1 MKKSRSNK
9 DWQKY
14 SERYA
19 LSILTDELKIPRNR
33 IIESES
39 PDFLFEFEGKQ
50 IGAEIVEYHKSPK
63 ETEARNAYKRVIDN
77 YKGEK
82 GKLTSIIVFDENV
95 STFNRKDGEKQ
106 LQDEID
112 GLLTNPDY
120 DAQYLQSADK
130 WDFDLESELP
140 VSVCSVGVCQH
151 VKTEILEQI
160 IRNKEEKLTSYKN
173 LHNELDEFWLIVYVD
188 MYEYDYFENMK
199 KPIIATLF
207 DRIYLTHTADR
218 VLRVK

>member
-1 MKKSRSNK
+1 MKKSRSKK

-82 GKLTSIIVFDENV
+82 GKLTSIIAFDENV

>member
-1 MKKSRSNK
+1 MKKSRSKK

-82 GKLTSIIVFDENV
+82 GKLTSIIAFDENV

-188 MYEYDYFENMK
+188 MYEYDYIENME
-199 KPIIATLF
+199 KPTIVTLY
-207 DRIYLTHTADR
+207 DRIYLTHTVDR
-218 VLRVK
+218 VLRIK

>member
-1 MKKSRSNK
+1 M
-9 DWQKY
+9 
-14 SERYA
+14 
-19 LSILTDELKIPRNR
+19 
-33 IIESES
+33 
-39 PDFLFEFEGKQ
+39 
-50 IGAEIVEYHKSPK
+50 
-63 ETEARNAYKRVIDN
+63 IDN

-82 GKLTSIIVFDENV
+82 GKLTSIIVFDDDV
-95 STFNRKDGEKQ
+95 STFNRNDGEKQ

-130 WDFDLESELP
+130 WDFDSESELP

-151 VKTEILEQI
+151 VKTEILEQTI
-160 IRNKEEKLTSYKN
+160 KNKENKLTLYKN
-173 LHNELDEFWLIVYVD
+173 LHDELDEFWLIVYVD
-188 MYEYDYFENMK
+188 MYEYDYFENME
-199 KPIIATLF
+199 KPTIVTLY

>member
-1 MKKSRSNK
+1 MKKSKSNK

-14 SERYA
+14 SEHYA
-19 LSILTDELKIPRNR
+19 FNILTDELKIPRNR
-33 IIESES
+33 IVESES

-50 IGAEIVEYHKSPK
+50 IGAEIVEYHKNPK
-63 ETEARNAYKRVIDN
+63 ETEARKAYMRVIDN

-82 GKLTSIIVFDENV
+82 GKLTSIIVFDEDV
-95 STFNRKDGEKQ
+95 STFNRKEGEKQ

-112 GLLTNPDY
+112 VLLTNPDY

-130 WDFDLESELP
+130 WDFDLDSELP
-140 VSVCSVGVCQH
+140 VSVCSVGFCQH
-151 VKTEILEQI
+151 VKTEILEQT
-160 IRNKEEKLTSYKN
+160 IRNKEIKLTSYKN
-173 LHNELDEFWLIVYVD
+173 LHNELDEIWLIVYVD
-188 MYEYDYFENMK
+188 MYEYDYFKDME
-199 KPIIATLF
+199 KPMIATLF

>member
-1 MKKSRSNK
+1 MNQRKSNK

>member
-112 GLLTNPDY
+112 VLLTNPDY

-130 WDFDLESELP
+130 WDLDIESELP

>member
-14 SERYA
+14 SEHYA